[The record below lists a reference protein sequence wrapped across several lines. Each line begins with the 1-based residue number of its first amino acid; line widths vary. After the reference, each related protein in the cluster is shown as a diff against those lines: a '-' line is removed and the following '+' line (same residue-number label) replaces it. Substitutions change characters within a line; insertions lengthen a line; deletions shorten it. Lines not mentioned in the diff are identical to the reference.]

1 MRGVVRRYEYVGL
14 PRRWTG
20 AVCDSVM
27 PGLVPAIHVVLRMP
41 SDVDGRDKPGHDDL
55 ERGERSTPIVS
66 SDCPP
71 RGDWAARAAGVFV
84 LSATCPQ

>member
-1 MRGVVRRYEYVGL
+1 EESTPCTMSSLSE
-14 PRRWTG
+14 P
-20 AVCDSVM
+20 DSR
-27 PGLVPAIHVVLRMP
+27 GLVPGIHVVLRMP